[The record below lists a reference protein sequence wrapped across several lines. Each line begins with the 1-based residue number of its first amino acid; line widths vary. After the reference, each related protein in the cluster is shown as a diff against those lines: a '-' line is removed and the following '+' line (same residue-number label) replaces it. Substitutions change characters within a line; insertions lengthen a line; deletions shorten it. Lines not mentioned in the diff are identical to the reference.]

1 LRAGTEW
8 EIYAI
13 GSMRPAQQGAGRAKE
28 KQGIRTRTM
37 HHVGRWVVGF
47 MVAVIGLFAL
57 YLASQAEEPVMYYFG
72 LALFVA
78 SVLFNFLQIKQV
90 FDEQGRH

>member
-1 LRAGTEW
+1 
-8 EIYAI
+8 
-13 GSMRPAQQGAGRAKE
+13 
-28 KQGIRTRTM
+28 M

-57 YLASQAEEPVMYYFG
+57 YLASRAEEPIMYYCG
-72 LALFVA
+72 LGLFAA

-90 FDEQGRH
+90 YDEQGGH